1 MTAVTS
7 PPTPVCTPWE
17 GPLPY
22 PVHYPHEEPTAEQR
36 RVIEQWRSDVG
47 KLGIDRDRLGFS
59 PDEMRRVKRMGED
72 EFTEYITR
80 VIRDRRV
87 ELTVTGIPEGCR
99 LTAADISLE
108 VVLDIGHRAYMWL
121 CAQPRMR
128 RIHHA
133 MFLTDRLW
141 RESGAAPEV
150 LECLTRVSERVGEI
164 RREIMSQVV
173 STVHSTSGAI
183 VPDTAIRRDE
193 DGGTVGD
200 EDTLRSVEQ
209 MFGEVTHLLPD
220 FLKDNTARAGLPPL
234 AVLPIE
240 HGRSLYHDR
249 FDIGGSPVDG
259 MSVMVVT
266 PDHSSLVHELM
277 HRLQHGNHHLRALES
292 RFVERRTAASR
303 PVRWETDPFL
313 CLPGTFISPYMGMV
327 YPNGLREVLT
337 TGMEMLYYGRFG
349 AGIGAAVDDG
359 SGWVRTA
366 KASGLA
372 VSDNLHLEFTLGALL
387 AVPLR

>member
-1 MTAVTS
+1 MTLTEPVSGIA
-7 PPTPVCTPWE
+7 PVCTPWE

-22 PVHYPHEEPTAEQR
+22 PVHYPHEEPTDEQR
-36 RVIEQWRSDVG
+36 RVIEQWRTDIG
-47 KLGIDRDRLGFS
+47 KLGINRDRLVFS
-59 PDEMRRVKRMGED
+59 PDEMRRVKGMSEA
-72 EFTEYITR
+72 EFIEYITG

-99 LTAADISLE
+99 LTAADLSLE

-121 CAQPRMR
+121 CAQARMR

-133 MFLTDRLW
+133 RFLMECLW
-141 RESGAAPEV
+141 REIGDAPEV
-150 LECLTRVSERVGEI
+150 LERLTLVSDRAGEI
-164 RREIMSQVV
+164 RREIMSRVV
-173 STVHSTSGAI
+173 STVHSTTGVI

-209 MFGEVTHLLPD
+209 MFGEVTHLFPD
-220 FLKDNTARAGLPPL
+220 FLKDNTAGLPPL

-240 HGRSLYHDR
+240 HGRSLYHAR

-259 MSVMVVT
+259 MSVMAVT

-292 RFVERRTAASR
+292 RLVERRTAASH
-303 PVRWETDPFL
+303 PVRWESDPFP
-313 CLPGTFISPYMGMV
+313 CIPGTFVSPYMGTV

-337 TGMEMLYYGRFG
+337 TGMEMLYFGRFG

-359 SGWVRTA
+359 SGWLRTD
-366 KASGLA
+366 KTSGLA

-387 AVPLR
+387 AVPLG